1 MSARSLP
8 DARRCQEWAEEML
21 SYARTAG
28 ADSAEVL
35 VRDGSE
41 LEVKVRLGEPELVK
55 DAGSRAL
62 GLRVLRDY
70 RAAVAYTSDFAPAAM
85 RQFARESVDLSALAE
100 PDPLADLPD
109 RHEMART
116 VPGLDLWDETAPSLD
131 AARALGLARDGER
144 AALQFDRRVTNSEG
158 AVARRVM
165 GATAFAS
172 SAGFSGGY
180 RGTSFSLV
188 VEPVCDDADGK
199 KRNGHYW
206 TASRFASG
214 LREPEAV
221 GLEAARRTLA
231 KLGSRKIATC
241 QVPAVFAPEAGRSL
255 LGQLAGVV
263 SGGAVW
269 RKSTYLAA
277 REGTPVAS
285 PLVTVVDDPL
295 APRGPGSRPFDGEG
309 LAARPNVVVSE
320 GVLRTF
326 LCDVYSA
333 RKLGRRSTGSAGRG
347 LGGGPHVSTSNF
359 VLLAGKTPPA
369 ELERLSQGLYVT
381 DLMGFGFN
389 PVTGDWSQGANGFW
403 IENGSRVHPVS
414 EITISIDFDDLWK
427 SIDGVGNDLDT
438 RGSVQCPTLRV
449 SRITV
454 AGT

>member
-1 MSARSLP
+1 MSRLP

-21 SYARTAG
+21 SYAQAAG
-28 ADSAEVL
+28 AEGAEVL

-62 GLRVLRDY
+62 GLRVLRDH
-70 RAAVAYTSDFAPAAM
+70 RVAVAYTSDFVSAAM
-85 RQFARESVDLSALAE
+85 RQFARETVTLCDLAE

-109 RHEMART
+109 PHEMARD
-116 VPGLDLWDETAPSLD
+116 VPDLDLWDDRAPSLD
-131 AARALGLARDGER
+131 AAWALHLAQQGEQ

-158 AVARRVM
+158 GVCSRVM

-180 RGTSFSLV
+180 RGTSLLLIV
-188 VEPVCDDADGK
+188 APVCDDADGK
-199 KRNGHYW
+199 KRNGRYW
-206 TASRFASG
+206 TASRFTSG
-214 LREPEAV
+214 LLEAEAV

-241 QVPAVFAPEAGRSL
+241 QVPAVFAPEAARAL

-263 SGGAVW
+263 LGGAVW

-277 REGTPVAS
+277 REGTAVAS

-295 APRGPGSRPFDGEG
+295 APRAPGSRPFDGEG
-309 LAARPNVVVSE
+309 LAARPNQVVCE

-326 LCDVYSA
+326 LCDAYSA

-347 LGGGPHVSTSNF
+347 VGGGPHVSTSNF
-359 VLLAGKTPPA
+359 ILRPGKTEAA
-369 ELERLSQGLYVT
+369 ELERLPQGLYVT

-389 PVTGDWSQGANGFW
+389 PVNGDWSQGANGFW
-403 IENGSRVHPVS
+403 IENGSRAYPVS
-414 EITISIDFDDLWK
+414 EITISINFDDLWTG
-427 SIDGVGNDLDT
+427 IDGVGSDLDT
-438 RGSVQCPTLRV
+438 RSSVQSPTLRV

>member
-1 MSARSLP
+1 MSRLP
-8 DARRCQEWAEEML
+8 DVRRCQEWAEEML
-21 SYARTAG
+21 CYARSAG
-28 ADSAEVL
+28 AEDAEVL

-62 GLRVLRDY
+62 GLRVLRDH
-70 RAAVAYTSDFAPAAM
+70 RVAVAYSTDFAPAAM
-85 RQFARESVDLSALAE
+85 RQFAHDSVELCGLAE
-100 PDPLADLPD
+100 PDLLAGLPE

-116 VPGLDLWDETAPSLD
+116 VPDLDLWDETAPSLD
-131 AARALGLARDGER
+131 AVQALRLAKRGEQ
-144 AALQFDRRVTNSEG
+144 AALQLDRRVTNSEG
-158 AVARRVM
+158 GICSRVM

-180 RGTSFSLV
+180 RGTRLSLV
-188 VEPVCDDADGK
+188 VAPVCDDAEGK

-206 TASRFASG
+206 TASRFLSG
-214 LREPEAV
+214 LLDPEAV

-231 KLGSRKIATC
+231 KLGSRKMATC
-241 QVPAVFAPEAGRSL
+241 QVPAVFAPEAALSL

-263 SGGAVW
+263 SGGDVW
-269 RKSTYLAA
+269 RKASYLAA
-277 REGTPVAS
+277 RENTIVAS

-295 APRGPGSRPFDGEG
+295 RRRAPGSRPFDGEG
-309 LAARPNVVVSE
+309 LATRPNLVVSQ
-320 GVLRTF
+320 GVLRAF

-333 RKLGRRSTGSAGRG
+333 RKLGRPSTGSAGRG
-347 LGGGPHVSTSNF
+347 VGGGPHVSTSNL

-369 ELERLSQGLYVT
+369 DLERLPQGIYVT

-403 IENGSRVHPVS
+403 IDNGSRAHAVS
-414 EITISIDFDDLWK
+414 EITISINFDDLWK
-427 SIDGVGNDLDT
+427 NIDGVGSDLDT
-438 RGSVQCPTLRV
+438 RGSVQSPTLRV